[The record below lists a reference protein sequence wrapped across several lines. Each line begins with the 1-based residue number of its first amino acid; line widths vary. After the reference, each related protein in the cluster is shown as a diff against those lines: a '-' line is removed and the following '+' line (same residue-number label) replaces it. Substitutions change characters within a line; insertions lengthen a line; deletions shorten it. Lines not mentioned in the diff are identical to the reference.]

1 MNYDKFTIKAQ
12 EALQEASSLAQ
23 KNDHAEIAPI
33 HLLLALLTQEDGIVP
48 PIVECVGVN
57 NNQLIQKAKDVLSS

>member
-48 PIVECVGVN
+48 PIV
-57 NNQLIQKAKDVLSS
+57 